1 MGHNI
6 LYVDDESHNLD
17 AFARAFFDADFVDR
31 VYTAVTPAEGEKILA
46 DKEIAAVITDQRMPG
61 MTGTEFLARIIP
73 RHPNPV
79 RLILTGYTDVKD
91 IIDAINRGHVYFFI
105 TKPWDVEEL
114 KLTVRRALE
123 HYETVQELRRKNH
136 ELAVAYDN
144 LEATHREQVRLY
156 EMVITDDKTGVR
168 NYHFF
173 RIRLGEELDRA
184 RRYGKDLALVMMDI
198 DEFKALNDS
207 HGPLVGDAVLKELAQ
222 LLVMGQRSV
231 DVVAR
236 YGGEEF
242 ALVLPETGLA
252 GARTIA
258 ERLRQRVAEHAF
270 VGAGGQPL
278 KLTLSAGIAAY
289 PHADVTSKEELIQR
303 ADRGLF
309 VAKAQGKNRVGVDE

>member
-1 MGHNI
+1 M
-6 LYVDDESHNLD
+6 
-17 AFARAFFDADFVDR
+17 
-31 VYTAVTPAEGEKILA
+31 
-46 DKEIAAVITDQRMPG
+46 
-61 MTGTEFLARIIP
+61 
-73 RHPNPV
+73 
-79 RLILTGYTDVKD
+79 
-91 IIDAINRGHVYFFI
+91 
-105 TKPWDVEEL
+105 
-114 KLTVRRALE
+114 
-123 HYETVQELRRKNH
+123 
-136 ELAVAYDN
+136 
-144 LEATHREQVRLY
+144 
-156 EMVITDDKTGVR
+156 
-168 NYHFF
+168 
-173 RIRLGEELDRA
+173 
-184 RRYGKDLALVMMDI
+184 
-198 DEFKALNDS
+198 
-207 HGPLVGDAVLKELAQ
+207 GDAVLKELAQ